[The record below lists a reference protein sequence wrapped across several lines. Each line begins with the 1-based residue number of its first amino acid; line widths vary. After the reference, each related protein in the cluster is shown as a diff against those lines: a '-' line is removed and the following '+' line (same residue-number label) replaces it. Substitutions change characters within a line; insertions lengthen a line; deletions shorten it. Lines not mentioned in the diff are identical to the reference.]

1 MKIQNGFEYDDLK
14 NSSISKKNIFIVASK
29 WNNEIVSMM
38 ISESVKYLESL
49 GVANVKVLRV
59 PGAWEIPFGSLKA
72 IERGAG

>member
-38 ISESVKYLESL
+38 ISESVKYLERL
-49 GVANVKVLRV
+49 LMLRC
-59 PGAWEIPFGSLKA
+59 
-72 IERGAG
+72 